1 MYVVPL
7 SLVVT
12 LEFNIL
18 RDTFF
23 FKIIPGKKAI
33 NCQ

>member
-1 MYVVPL
+1 MYVMPL

-12 LEFNIL
+12 LEGKSL